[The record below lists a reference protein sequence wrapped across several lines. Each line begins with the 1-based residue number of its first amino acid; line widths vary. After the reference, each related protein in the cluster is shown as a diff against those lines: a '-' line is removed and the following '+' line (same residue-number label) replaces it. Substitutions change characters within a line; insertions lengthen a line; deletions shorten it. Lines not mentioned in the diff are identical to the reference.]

1 MTTRSEDRFPDRPRL
16 IFMGTP
22 EFAVPTLKALIDH
35 GHDIAA
41 VATQPD
47 RPKGR
52 GRKTAISPVKSIAL
66 EHGIEVLQPER
77 ASDEQF
83 CERVKNIRPE
93 LIIVVA
99 FGQILRKHLL
109 TIPKRGV
116 INIHASILPKY
127 RGAAPI
133 QWAIL
138 NNESATGLTIMRMDE
153 GLDTGPIL
161 LQDEIPVLKDA
172 TAARL
177 HTRLALMA
185 GELIIKF
192 LSLMADNPL
201 EEVSQDDSLATY
213 APKIER
219 DMCLIDWEDSATRVS
234 SLIRALDP
242 KPGAHTLLQGKQIKL
257 FSPRVEGESG
267 PEGIPGRVAGLKGGL
282 HVETGKG
289 QVEIREIQYPGKKRL
304 PAHDFLRGF
313 SIPVG
318 TVLGK

>member
-1 MTTRSEDRFPDRPRL
+1 
-16 IFMGTP
+16 MGTP

-83 CERVKNIRPE
+83 CERVKNIQPE

-161 LQDEIPVLKDA
+161 LQDEIPVLKDE

-177 HTRLALMA
+177 HNRLALMA

-318 TVLGK
+318 TVLGQ